1 MLGQRQPVSPDV
13 VVPAFD
19 GILVFF
25 LPSTRLFRS
34 DRLRKARLGGASDVD
49 LQGLRF
55 LDQSEV
61 NGRKLVM
68 ATHLI
73 ATVPA
78 SELGE
83 SRLNLTKYHDDIVA
97 ALDMLFQGF

>member
-1 MLGQRQPVSPDV
+1 MARYDVFAGRVEGNYLLDVQSDLLEHFKTRV
-13 VVPAFD
+13 VVP
-19 GILVFF
+19 L
-25 LPSTRLFRS
+25 LPVATVPPPMRRLHPIF
-34 DRLRKARLGGASDVD
+34 
-49 LQGLRF
+49 
-55 LDQSEV
+55 EI
-61 NGRKLVM
+61 NGRKLVL

-83 SRLNLTKYHDDIVA
+83 SLLNLTKHHDDIVA

>member
-1 MLGQRQPVSPDV
+1 MARYDVFAGRVEGSYLLDVQSDLLDNFKTRVVIPLLPVAT
-13 VVPAFD
+13 VPPPMRK
-19 GILVFF
+19 LHPVF
-25 LPSTRLFRS
+25 
-34 DRLRKARLGGASDVD
+34 
-49 LQGLRF
+49 
-55 LDQSEV
+55 EI

-73 ATVPA
+73 ATVPV

-83 SRLNLTKYHDDIVA
+83 SRLNLAKHHDNVVG

>member
-1 MLGQRQPVSPDV
+1 MARYDVFAASRVEGGYLLDVQSDLLDHFKTRVVIPLLPVAMAPPMMRKLHPV
-13 VVPAFD
+13 FD
-19 GILVFF
+19 I
-25 LPSTRLFRS
+25 
-34 DRLRKARLGGASDVD
+34 
-49 LQGLRF
+49 
-55 LDQSEV
+55 

-73 ATVPA
+73 ATVST

-83 SRLNLTKYHDDIVA
+83 SRLNLTRHHEEIVA

>member
-1 MLGQRQPVSPDV
+1 MPRYDVFAGRIEGNYLLDVQSDLLDNFKTRV
-13 VVPAFD
+13 VVP
-19 GILVFF
+19 L
-25 LPSTRLFRS
+25 LPVATVPPPM
-34 DRLRKARLGGASDVD
+34 RKLHPI
-49 LQGLRF
+49 F
-55 LDQSEV
+55 EI

-78 SELGE
+78 GELGE
-83 SRLNLTKYHDDIVA
+83 SRLNLIKHHDDIVA

>member
-1 MLGQRQPVSPDV
+1 MPRYDVFAGRVEGNYLLDVQSDLLDNFRTRV
-13 VVPAFD
+13 VVPLLPVATVPPPMRKLHPIFD
-19 GILVFF
+19 I
-25 LPSTRLFRS
+25 
-34 DRLRKARLGGASDVD
+34 
-49 LQGLRF
+49 
-55 LDQSEV
+55 

-83 SRLNLTKYHDDIVA
+83 SRLNLTKHHDEIAA

>member
-1 MLGQRQPVSPDV
+1 MPRYDV
-13 VVPAFD
+13 FAGRVEGNYLLDVQSDLLDNFRTRVVPLLPVATVPPPMRKLHPIFD
-19 GILVFF
+19 I
-25 LPSTRLFRS
+25 
-34 DRLRKARLGGASDVD
+34 
-49 LQGLRF
+49 
-55 LDQSEV
+55 

-83 SRLNLTKYHDDIVA
+83 SRLNLTKHHDEIVA

>member
-1 MLGQRQPVSPDV
+1 MARYDVFAGRVEGSYLLDIQPDLLDDFKTRV
-13 VVPAFD
+13 VIP
-19 GILVFF
+19 L
-25 LPSTRLFRS
+25 LPITMTPPPM
-34 DRLRKARLGGASDVD
+34 RKLHP
-49 LQGLRF
+49 LI
-55 LDQSEV
+55 EI

-78 SELGE
+78 KELGE
-83 SRLNLTKYHDDIVA
+83 SRLNIAKHQDDITA